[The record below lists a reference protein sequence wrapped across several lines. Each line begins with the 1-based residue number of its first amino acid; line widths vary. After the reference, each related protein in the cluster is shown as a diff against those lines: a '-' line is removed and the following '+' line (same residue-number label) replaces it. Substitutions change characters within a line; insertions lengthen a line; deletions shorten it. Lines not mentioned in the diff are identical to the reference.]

1 MCKGTMKTVLDKCSE
16 DKEFVAKLSDNCP
29 ETLKAFNLTPEE
41 RCAIIEGD
49 ITWAEKHLN
58 SLTDKEKTWFKCRL
72 QQERW

>member
-1 MCKGTMKTVLDKCSE
+1 MCKGAMETVLDKCSE
-16 DKEFVAKLSDNCP
+16 DKRFVAQLSDNCC
-29 ETLKAFNLTPEE
+29 ETLNEYNLTPEE

-58 SLTDKEKTWFKCRL
+58 QLTEKQKTWFKCRL